1 VDGAPGGALSRRE
14 NSHRLIQHRKPR
26 TKPANKPNKRRG
38 TALNANPA
46 DQLRLLDLQ
55 GLDVRLTQLAHKRRT
70 LPELAEAEKVDQR
83 LADLRD
89 VLIAAE
95 TAEGD
100 VAREQ
105 KKAEADVEQVVNRAA
120 RDRQMLESGRGSAK
134 DLENIQHELD
144 TLARRQ
150 SDLEDV
156 VLEVME
162 RREAAQTRV
171 AEMSKQRD
179 EAQARRDEITA
190 TIAKAAEEIDR
201 DVTKLTAERATI
213 AGTIPDDLLA
223 LYERVRESGGGV
235 GAAALRQRRCEGCRL
250 ELDISEI
257 NAIKAAPADQVVRHE
272 ECGRILV
279 RVPDSGL

>member
-1 VDGAPGGALSRRE
+1 MSIARPQIAR
-14 NSHRLIQHRKPR
+14 P
-26 TKPANKPNKRRG
+26 
-38 TALNANPA
+38 ALNANPA

-55 GLDVRLTQLAHKRRT
+55 AVDVRLAQLAHKRRT
-70 LPELAEAEKVDQR
+70 LPELAEAEKVDHR
-83 LADLRD
+83 LRDLAD
-89 VLIAAE
+89 VLVAAQ

-100 VAREQ
+100 IAREQ

-120 RDRQMLESGRGSAK
+120 RDRQMLDSGRGSAK
-134 DLENIQHELD
+134 DLENIQHELQ

-162 RREAAQTRV
+162 RREAAQNRV
-171 AEMSKQRD
+171 AEMTAQRD
-179 EAQARRDEITA
+179 EAQARRDQIG
-190 TIAKAAEEIDR
+190 AAIEAAHQAIDGEAA
-201 DVTKLTAERATI
+201 DLQVERKTV
-213 AGTIPDDLLA
+213 AGVLPADLLA
-223 LYERVRESGGGV
+223 LYERLREANGGV

-257 NAIKAAPADQVVRHE
+257 NKIKAADPDEVVRCDS
-272 ECGRILV
+272 CGRILV

>member
-1 VDGAPGGALSRRE
+1 V
-14 NSHRLIQHRKPR
+14 
-26 TKPANKPNKRRG
+26 PATSQERG

-55 GLDVRLTQLAHKRRT
+55 GLDVRLAQLAHKRRT

-89 VLIAAE
+89 VLIAAQ
-95 TAEGD
+95 TAESD

-105 KKAEADVEQVVNRAA
+105 KKAEADVEQVVNRAV
-120 RDRQMLESGRGSAK
+120 RDRQLLESGRGSAK
-134 DLENIQHELD
+134 DLENIQHELE

-162 RREAAQTRV
+162 RMETAQARV
-171 AEMSKQRD
+171 AEMAAQRD
-179 EAQARRDEITA
+179 VTQARRDEITA
-190 TIAKAAEEIDR
+190 AIAAATDGIDAE
-201 DVTKLTAERATI
+201 VAKLTGERATL
-213 AGTIPDDLLA
+213 AGVLPEDLLA
-223 LYERVRESGGGV
+223 LYERVRAANGGV

>member
-1 VDGAPGGALSRRE
+1 M
-14 NSHRLIQHRKPR
+14 
-26 TKPANKPNKRRG
+26 
-38 TALNANPA
+38 
-46 DQLRLLDLQ
+46 
-55 GLDVRLTQLAHKRRT
+55 
-70 LPELAEAEKVDQR
+70 DQR

-89 VLIAAE
+89 VLVAAQ

-100 VAREQ
+100 VAREL
-105 KKAEADVEQVVNRAA
+105 KKAEADVEQVVNRAV
-120 RDRQMLESGRGSAK
+120 RDRRLLESGRGSAK
-134 DLENIQHELD
+134 DLENIQHELT

-162 RREAAQTRV
+162 RMETAQARV
-171 AEMSKQRD
+171 AEMSAQRD
-179 EAQARRDEITA
+179 EAQVRRDEVGTA
-190 TIAKAAEEIDR
+190 LAAAQSGIDAE
-201 DVTKLTAERATI
+201 TAKLTAERATA
-213 AGTIPDDLLA
+213 AGTIPEDLLA
-223 LYERVRESGGGV
+223 LYERVREANAGV
-235 GAAALRQRRCEGCRL
+235 GAAAIRQRRCEGCRL

>member
-1 VDGAPGGALSRRE
+1 M
-14 NSHRLIQHRKPR
+14 
-26 TKPANKPNKRRG
+26 
-38 TALNANPA
+38 
-46 DQLRLLDLQ
+46 
-55 GLDVRLTQLAHKRRT
+55 
-70 LPELAEAEKVDQR
+70 DQR

-105 KKAEADVEQVVNRAA
+105 KKAEADVEQVVNRAN
-120 RDRQMLESGRGSAK
+120 RDRQLLASGRGSAK
-134 DLENIQHELD
+134 DLENLQHELD

-162 RREAAQTRV
+162 RMETAQARV
-171 AEMSKQRD
+171 AEMSAQRD
-179 EAQARRDEITA
+179 EAQSRRDEIG
-190 TIAKAAEEIDR
+190 AAVAAAQGGIDAEAA
-201 DVTKLTAERATI
+201 KLTGERATTS
-213 AGTIPDDLLA
+213 GTIPEDLLA
-223 LYERVRESGGGV
+223 LYERVRESSGGI
-235 GAAALRQRRCEGCRL
+235 GAAAIRQRRCEGCRL
-250 ELDISEI
+250 ELDISEV
-257 NAIKAAPADQVVRHE
+257 NAIKAAAPDQVVRHE

>member
-1 VDGAPGGALSRRE
+1 M
-14 NSHRLIQHRKPR
+14 
-26 TKPANKPNKRRG
+26 
-38 TALNANPA
+38 
-46 DQLRLLDLQ
+46 
-55 GLDVRLTQLAHKRRT
+55 
-70 LPELAEAEKVDQR
+70 DQR

-89 VLIAAE
+89 VLVAAQ

-100 VAREQ
+100 VAREL
-105 KKAEADVEQVVNRAA
+105 KKAEADVEQVVNRAV
-120 RDRQMLESGRGSAK
+120 RDRRLLESGRGSAK
-134 DLENIQHELD
+134 DLENIQHELA

-162 RREAAQTRV
+162 RMETAQARV
-171 AEMSKQRD
+171 AEMSAQRD
-179 EAQARRDEITA
+179 EAQARRDEVG
-190 TIAKAAEEIDR
+190 AALLAAQSEIDAEIG
-201 DVTKLTAERATI
+201 KLTAERATA
-213 AGTIPDDLLA
+213 AGTIPEDLLA
-223 LYERVRESGGGV
+223 LYERVRAANGGV
-235 GAAALRQRRCEGCRL
+235 GAAAIRQRRCEGCRL